1 MNTFRLAHPVGKW
14 FQPLALVILCRGFA
28 EASWMASPWLSSW
41 RSWLGPARDACPDM
55 PRHAPTHFS
64 VPRCVKKYQV
74 PRHAAG
80 AQVSD
85 VHTVDCS
92 SLSVSQCPTD
102 DNLGQGPVN
111 MQVGV

>member
-1 MNTFRLAHPVGKW
+1 MDGFTLAFKLEV
-14 FQPLALVILCRGFA
+14 LAGTCTGRV
-28 EASWMASPWLSSW
+28 
-41 RSWLGPARDACPDM
+41 

-64 VPRCVKKYQV
+64 VPRCVKKCQV
-74 PRHAAG
+74 PRYAAG

-92 SLSVSQCPTD
+92 SLSESQCPTD